1 MTTKTITV
9 AVAQIAGTANV
20 DNNISAVKR
29 MAAQAAARGASLI
42 LFPEATMY
50 DFSASAEQI
59 ATAADQYGEAFE
71 ARISEIAAEQ
81 GIAIVIGTYR
91 SGAARLAR
99 NMLIAVGPRGDLLG
113 QYQKLH
119 LYDAF
124 DYKESLKNESA
135 PLAPD
140 FGELT
145 TFELGGFRFGL
156 LNCYDL
162 RFPEIARLLVDQGA
176 EILLVASAWVAGPS
190 KAFHWE
196 TLIKARAIEN
206 TCFVAASCQPAPLSV
221 GLSMVLD
228 PTGIPI
234 GAVPDGDGLALATL
248 DADRLAAV
256 RDVLPCLEHRRY
268 RIVQPAP

>member
-9 AVAQIAGTANV
+9 AVAQIAGTANIE
-20 DNNISAVKR
+20 NNIRAVSR
-29 MAAQAAARGASLI
+29 MAAEAAAKGADLI

-50 DFSASAEQI
+50 DFAASAEAI
-59 ATAADQYGEAFE
+59 ATAADQDGEAFE
-71 ARISEIAAEQ
+71 TRVAAIAADH
-81 GIAIVIGTYR
+81 GIAIVIGTYQAG
-91 SGAARLAR
+91 SARLAR
-99 NMLIAVGPRGDLLG
+99 NMLIAVGPRGERLG

-124 DYKESLKNESA
+124 DYKESLKSERA
-135 PLAPD
+135 ELAAD

-145 TFELGGFRFGL
+145 TFELAGFRFGL

-176 EILLVASAWVAGPS
+176 QILLVASAWVAGPS

-206 TCFVAASCQPAPLSV
+206 TCFVAAACQPAPLSV

-228 PTGIPI
+228 PTGIPL

-248 DADRLAAV
+248 DANRLALV
-256 RDVLPCLEHRRY
+256 REVLPCLEHRRY
-268 RIVQPAP
+268 KIVQPES